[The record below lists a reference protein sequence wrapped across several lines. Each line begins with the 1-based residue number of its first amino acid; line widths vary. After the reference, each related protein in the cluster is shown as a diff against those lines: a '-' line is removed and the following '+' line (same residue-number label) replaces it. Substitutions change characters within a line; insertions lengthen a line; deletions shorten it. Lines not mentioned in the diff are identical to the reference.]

1 METIILIGN
10 LTEDALSRNKDGKDF
25 LTFTVGVDDKRNKN
39 QSRYYSC
46 ILYGAN
52 ENRKKFLKKGSK
64 VNVIGEFTPS
74 IYHQPGKDPILNLD
88 VKVEILE
95 FIYVSK

>member
-10 LTEDALSRNKDGKDF
+10 LTEDAISRNKDGKEY
-25 LTFTVGVDDKRNKN
+25 LTFTIAVDDKRNKL
-39 QSRYYSC
+39 QTRYYSC

-64 VNVIGEFTPS
+64 INVIGEFTPS
-74 IYHQPGKDPILNLD
+74 IYHPLGKDPALNLD
-88 VKVEILE
+88 VKVDILE
-95 FIYVSK
+95 FLYVAK